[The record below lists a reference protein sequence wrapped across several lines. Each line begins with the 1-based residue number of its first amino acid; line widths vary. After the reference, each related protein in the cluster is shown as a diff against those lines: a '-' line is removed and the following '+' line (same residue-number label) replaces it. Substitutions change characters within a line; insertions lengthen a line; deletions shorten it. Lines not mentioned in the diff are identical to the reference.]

1 MKPAPLICLAVALA
15 AAGCTSQPEQQL
27 SRSSWAVSA
36 VDDEGND
43 WRGSTLFLQTDQA
56 NAQGERQLSGHF
68 CWTTAVA
75 QGKEVVQGTLAADG
89 RLKLVGKALPA
100 PSKNLALGHYLARL
114 SNDAQTFT
122 AGRWLSPDDPN
133 LVPSTWSA
141 QRSTK
146 DFSRCA
152 WE

>member
-1 MKPAPLICLAVALA
+1 MKLTLTCLVVALA
-15 AAGCTSQPEQQL
+15 AAGCASQPKQPL
-27 SRSSWAVSA
+27 SGSSWAVSA

-43 WRGSTLFLQTDQA
+43 WQGSTLFLQTDQA

-75 QGKEVVQGTLAADG
+75 KGKEIVQGTLAADG

-100 PSKNLALGHYLARL
+100 PSQNLVLGHYLARL
-114 SNDAQTFT
+114 SPDAQALT
-122 AGRWLSPDDPN
+122 AGHWLSPDDPN
-133 LVPSTWSA
+133 LVPSTWAA
-141 QRSTK
+141 QRSAKT
-146 DFSRCA
+146 FSRCA